1 MYTHLADKTKHINK
15 LLSSHLS
22 PRSQSNLID
31 SANFHYSNSQAK
43 LTIEHHSDPPPH
55 LNSSSRTLLVKKD
68 GKSYLKNPTNG
79 YISRFPNG
87 FFGCLSCGASSH
99 QFKEC
104 KDNRVNAVRRL
115 YWQELWARVPQTRK
129 RVSFPFNPGVATN
142 SMTFTAPDCHITLV
156 LNHKPQAQPAYL

>member
-68 GKSYLKNPTNG
+68 GKSYLKT
-79 YISRFPNG
+79 
-87 FFGCLSCGASSH
+87 LLM
-99 QFKEC
+99 
-104 KDNRVNAVRRL
+104 D
-115 YWQELWARVPQTRK
+115 
-129 RVSFPFNPGVATN
+129 
-142 SMTFTAPDCHITLV
+142 TLV
-156 LNHKPQAQPAYL
+156 GFPMVSLVV